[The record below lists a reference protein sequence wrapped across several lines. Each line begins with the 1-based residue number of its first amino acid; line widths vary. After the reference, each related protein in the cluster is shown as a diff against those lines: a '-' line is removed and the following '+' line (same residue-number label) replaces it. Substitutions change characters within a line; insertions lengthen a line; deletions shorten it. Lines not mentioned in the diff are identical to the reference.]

1 MRERRA
7 FMTNHKAPEK
17 NSQAQV
23 MKNLDNLQEILR
35 NRLDLQE
42 YIGKVKWEQFIEEQ
56 TGLAQEVS

>member
-1 MRERRA
+1 
-7 FMTNHKAPEK
+7 MTNHKAPEK